1 MQKAESKGERNNVK
15 MRTRTKKFNTV
26 LVVIFLLV
34 CCMLILQSDECFA
47 APRTGNIEIDFK
59 GRTDDIDDVLL
70 SGAKFEIFPI
80 QYMEN
85 GMMVWRSQREAG
97 KTTVPICKRSQYN
110 RNYPYDR
117 Q

>member
-47 APRTGNIEIDFK
+47 APRTGNIEIDF
-59 GRTDDIDDVLL
+59 
-70 SGAKFEIFPI
+70 
-80 QYMEN
+80 
-85 GMMVWRSQREAG
+85 
-97 KTTVPICKRSQYN
+97 
-110 RNYPYDR
+110 
-117 Q
+117 

>member
-80 QYMEN
+80 QYMDN
-85 GMMVWRSQREAG
+85 
-97 KTTVPICKRSQYN
+97 
-110 RNYPYDR
+110 
-117 Q
+117 